1 MAEQYF
7 SSENNHLG
15 KTSSDHRNPD
25 FRSGTDD
32 IGGSFFLLCPLGM
45 TLESPSAY
53 ALLCLRKSVSA
64 FCPGENAVTAA
75 MKMDL
80 PAAAPLPLDGL

>member
-1 MAEQYF
+1 MTM
-7 SSENNHLG
+7 G
-15 KTSSDHRNPD
+15 
-25 FRSGTDD
+25 GT
-32 IGGSFFLLCPLGM
+32 FLLCPLGM
-45 TLESPSAY
+45 TLKSPSAY
-53 ALLCLRKSVSA
+53 ALLFLRKSVSA